1 MNKIIEQ
8 LSRDIFALVAN
19 EWQQPSNIHSKTSA
33 DDIVSS
39 VDLSVDTLIT
49 NRLRQAF
56 PNDIIVTEESSADQF
71 PKVVGGQPGW
81 VVDPICGSMN
91 LVRGIKFFTTN
102 IVRVEQGRVTAAW
115 VLDHCLNQ
123 MIWSEGDPLPR
134 PNTTQPTK
142 LIDLCPN
149 PYLFQQSPA
158 VSERYL
164 DLVQSLY
171 KLPNVNLRDLQSSL
185 VSAYVA
191 TGQIDGTITPVVK
204 PWDILAACFLVE
216 KAGGIAT
223 YFNGQPWDINITSA
237 ILANS
242 LEVYELLKQQI
253 DQAQLT
259 NMN

>member
-1 MNKIIEQ
+1 MNKIIAQ
-8 LSRDIFALVAN
+8 LSQDIFALVAS
-19 EWQQPSNIHSKTSA
+19 EWQQLNNIRSKSSQ

-39 VDLSVDTLIT
+39 LDLAVDKLIT
-49 NRLRQAF
+49 DTLRQAF
-56 PNDIIVTEESSADQF
+56 PDDVIVTEESSADQF
-71 PKVVGGQPGW
+71 PQLVSAQAGW

-91 LVRGIKFFTTN
+91 AVRGIKLFTTN
-102 IVRVEQGRVTAAW
+102 IVRVEQGKVTAAW

-123 MIWSEGDPLPR
+123 IIWSEGDPLPH
-134 PNTTQPTK
+134 PNTSYPTK

-149 PYLFQQSPA
+149 QYLFQQFPEL
-158 VSERYL
+158 SERYL
-164 DLVQSLY
+164 DLVRALY
-171 KLPNVNLRDLQSSL
+171 KLPNVNVRDLQSSL

-191 TGQIDGTITPVVK
+191 TGQIDGSITPVVK

-223 YFNGQPWDINITSA
+223 YFNGQPWGINITSA

-242 LEVYELLKQQI
+242 REVHELLKQHI

-259 NMN
+259 NLN

>member
-8 LSRDIFALVAN
+8 LSRNIFTLVAS
-19 EWQQPSNIHSKTSA
+19 EWQQLSNIHSKASP

-39 VDLSVDTLIT
+39 LDLAVDILIT
-49 NRLRQAF
+49 NSLHEAF
-56 PNDIIVTEESSADQF
+56 PKDVIVTEESSADQF
-71 PKVVGGQPGW
+71 PKLVAGKSGW

-91 LVRGIKFFTTN
+91 VVRGIKFFTTN
-102 IVRVEQGRVTAAW
+102 IVRIEQGKVTAAW

-123 MIWSEGDPLPR
+123 IIWSEGNPLPR
-134 PNTTQPTK
+134 PNTSHLTK

-149 PYLFQQSPA
+149 PYLFQQSLE
-158 VSERYL
+158 VSEHYL
-164 DLVQSLY
+164 DLIRGFY
-171 KLPNVNLRDLQSSL
+171 KLPNVNIRDLQSSL

-191 TGQIDGTITPVVK
+191 TGQIDGSITPVVK

-216 KAGGIAT
+216 KSGGIAT
-223 YFNGQPWDINITSA
+223 YFDGQPWDINITSA

-242 LEVYELLKQQI
+242 PEVYKLLKQQI

-259 NMN
+259 SVN

>member
-1 MNKIIEQ
+1 MNKIIAQ
-8 LSRDIFALVAN
+8 LSQEIFSVVAAQ
-19 EWQQPSNIHSKTSA
+19 WQQLDNIHSKTSP

-39 VDLSVDTLIT
+39 LDLAVDSLIT
-49 NRLRQAF
+49 DRLHQAF
-56 PNDIIVTEESSADQF
+56 PQDVIVTEESSADQF
-71 PKVVGGQPGW
+71 VKVVAGQPGW

-91 LVRGIKFFTTN
+91 AVRGIKFFTTN
-102 IVRVEQGRVTAAW
+102 IVRVEQGKVTAAW

-123 MIWSEGDPLPR
+123 IIWSEGNPLPH
-134 PNTTQPTK
+134 PDTSHVTK

-149 PYLFQQSPA
+149 QYLFQQSPE

-164 DLVQSLY
+164 NLVRAFY
-171 KLPNVNLRDLQSSL
+171 TLPNVNLRDLQSSL

-191 TGQIDGTITPVVK
+191 VGKIDGTITPFVK

-216 KAGGIAT
+216 KSGGIAT

-242 LEVYELLKQQI
+242 PEVYKLLKQQV
-253 DQAQLT
+253 DQAQLNT
-259 NMN
+259 IR